1 MKRDAATERQV
12 RAADPAAST
21 WVTANAGSG
30 KTRVL
35 TNRVARLLLA
45 GTSPQRI
52 LCLTYTKAAAA
63 EMQNRLFG
71 SLGGWAML
79 PDDALR
85 QELARLGE
93 DGPLDPHRLAAA
105 RRLFAQA
112 IETPGGLRIQTI
124 HSFCAALLR
133 RFPLEAGVSP
143 RFQEMDDRTGALL
156 RGSIVEAMA
165 GGEAPEAVAAVA
177 RHYRGEDFAGL
188 ADAVAAARADFD
200 PARDEAAIR
209 AALGADA
216 TATIESLAADIIGPD
231 GRAVIAALVPL
242 LAAGSTNDAR
252 IAPRLAAMPDGAAAL
267 DVLEDILLYGEK
279 AKAGPFTAKIGAF
292 PTAETRKRVGAALE
306 SLLDPLYALMR
317 RVEHGRPRRHAL
329 ATAER
334 TVALHRF
341 AAAFL
346 PRYAAAKAARGWL
359 DFDDLILRT
368 RALLADPGVAQW
380 VLWRLDG
387 GIDHILVD
395 EAQDTGPG
403 QWEVIERLAA
413 EIVAGEG
420 ARSGRTVFVVGDRKQ
435 SIYSFQGAD
444 LDAFDAT
451 GARFAAQLAGGPGL
465 ARVELEYS
473 FRSSPAVLRAVDA
486 TFDDAAGRGIG
497 GAMRHIAFHADMPGR
512 VDLWPVVPKAEK
524 PAAGAWFDPVD
535 LPRPDDPAVVLAE
548 TIAATIAGWL
558 AAGVQVPGKKGPRL
572 LTPGDILILV
582 QRRSALFPEII
593 RACKARGLPMAGAD
607 RLKLGAELAVKDL
620 AALLAFI
627 ELPDDDLSL
636 AAALRSPLFGWSE
649 DDLFR
654 IAHGRKGTLWDAVR
668 ASGRA
673 ETLAILD
680 DLRAQ
685 ADYLRPY
692 ELVDRI
698 LTRHDGRRRLIARLG
713 PEAEDGIDQFLAQAL
728 AYERLSVP
736 SLTGFL
742 VWLETDEVEVRRQVD
757 AASNRIR
764 VMTVHGAK
772 GLEAPVVI
780 LPDTADRRPRDRDTV
795 MRLPSGLPVWRPPAD
810 AIPPAVAEARAA
822 AQAAWEAE
830 HKRLLYVAMTRA
842 ESWLIVAGAGDGEG
856 ANAWHDRVRMGL
868 EAAGAVSADMPTG
881 PGLRLSHGDW
891 PEDAPGAVPDT
902 APEPSAADPGPPP
915 PPAPARRTRTPSDL
929 GGAKALPGAGDETEA
944 ALRRG
949 TALHRLLE
957 LLPALPPEERPT
969 AAARLLAATGETPDL
984 LAEAERLITD
994 PALAPL
1000 FGPQA
1005 MAEATLATDMG
1016 GDRWFGTIDRLLVES
1031 DRVLAVDFKSNR
1043 TIPDRAEDVP
1053 EGILRQMGAYAAMLE
1068 TVYPARRVETA
1079 ILWTAAGRLMP
1090 LPDALIR
1097 AALLRA
1103 GSA

>member
-1 MKRDAATERQV
+1 MIRDAASERQV

-35 TNRVARLLLA
+35 TNRVTRLLLA
-45 GTSPQRI
+45 GTPPQRI

-71 SLGGWAML
+71 SLGAWAMM
-79 PDDALR
+79 PDGDLRAAL
-85 QELARLGE
+85 AALGE
-93 DGPLDPHRLAAA
+93 DGPIDDARLAAA
-105 RRLFAQA
+105 RRLFARA

-143 RFQEMDDRTGALL
+143 RFEEMDDRTGALL
-156 RGSIVEAMA
+156 RGAIVEDMA
-165 GGEAPEAVAAVA
+165 SGAAAGAVAGVA
-177 RHYRGEDFAGL
+177 RFYRGEDFAGL
-188 ADAVAAARADFD
+188 TGAVASARADFD
-200 PARDEAAIR
+200 PPRSEAAIR
-209 AALGADA
+209 AALGADVEA
-216 TATIESLAADIIGPD
+216 TMDSLADDILGPD
-231 GRAVIAALVPL
+231 GRAVIAAIVPV
-242 LAAGSTNDAR
+242 LASGSPNDEKAAR
-252 IAPRLAAMPDGAAAL
+252 KLDRLPDGVAAL
-267 DVLEDILLYGEK
+267 DVLEDVLLYGRD
-279 AKAGPFTAKIGAF
+279 AQAGPFTAKIDRF
-292 PTAETRKRVGAALE
+292 PTQGTQRRLGP
-306 SLLDPLYALMR
+306 LLTPLHALMA
-317 RVEHGRPRRHAL
+317 RVEAGRPRRHAL

-334 TVALHRF
+334 TAALHRF

-359 DFDDLILRT
+359 DFDDLILRA

-420 ARSGRTVFVVGDRKQ
+420 ARTGRTVFVVGDRKQ

-451 GARFAAQLAGGPGL
+451 GARFAAQLAGGAGL

-497 GAMRHIAFHADMPGR
+497 GPMRHIAFHGAMPGR
-512 VDLWPVVPKAEK
+512 VDLWPVVPKADK
-524 PAAGAWFDPVD
+524 PPQGDWFDPVD
-535 LPRPDDPAVVLAE
+535 LPRPEDPAVVLAA

-558 AAGVQVPGKKGPRL
+558 DAGVQVPGRAGPRPL
-572 LTPGDILILV
+572 RPGDILILV

-607 RLKLGAELAVKDL
+607 RLKLGAELAVRDL

-627 ELPDDDLSL
+627 DLPDDDLSL

-649 DDLFR
+649 ADLYAL
-654 IAHGRKGTLWDAVR
+654 AHGRAGTLWEALR
-668 ASGRA
+668 AGA
-673 ETLAILD
+673 WPETLAVLE

-692 ELVDRI
+692 ELADRI

-780 LPDTADRRPRDRDTV
+780 LPDTADRRRQDRETV

-810 AIPPAVAEARAA
+810 ATPPAVAEARAA

-830 HKRLLYVAMTRA
+830 HRRLLYVAMTRA

-856 ANAWHDRVRMGL
+856 PNAWHDRVRAGL
-868 EAAGAVSADMPTG
+868 EAAGAVPADMPTG

-891 PEDAPGAVPDT
+891 PEDAPGAVQDT
-902 APEPSAADPGPPP
+902 APEPPAADPGPPP
-915 PPAPARRTRTPSDL
+915 PPAPAHRARTPSDL
-929 GGAKALPGAGDETEA
+929 GGAKALPGAGDDTEA

-957 LLPALPPEERPT
+957 VLPALPPEERPA
-969 AAARLLAATGETPDL
+969 AAARLLAATGESPDL
-984 LAEAERLITD
+984 LAEAERLIAD

-1005 MAEATLATDMG
+1005 LAEATLATDMG
-1016 GDRWFGTIDRLLVES
+1016 GDRWFGTIDRLLVEP

-1043 TIPDRAEDVP
+1043 TIPDRPEDVP
-1053 EGILRQMGAYAAMLE
+1053 EGILRQMGGYAAMLE

-1079 ILWTAAGRLMP
+1079 ILWTVAGRLMP
-1090 LPDALIR
+1090 LPDPLIR
-1097 AALLRA
+1097 AALVRA